1 MPRTTKNYRQ
11 KRDEAYR
18 EELPVGE
25 QLDAVLKAFDMVL
38 SESGFDR
45 NPEQSNKYPGRGR
58 FFLLCGI
65 NLFFCPSL
73 LFI

>member
-38 SESGFDR
+38 QSGGVIVLKKSIQKR
-45 NPEQSNKYPGRGR
+45 TKGGE
-58 FFLLCGI
+58 
-65 NLFFCPSL
+65 
-73 LFI
+73 